1 MTEEV
6 CRFLTLAF
14 YGKAIGPN
22 RRSLFTLISKQIF
35 CGSFVAGCGISGAS
49 R

>member
-14 YGKAIGPN
+14 YAKAIGPKKC
-22 RRSLFTLISKQIF
+22 SLFALISKQIF

-49 R
+49 K